1 VSNEIQLDLFPELV
15 KERDW
20 LIPNEWSLSHE
31 YTHEEVL
38 DFANF
43 KHYDDVEITKYTFES
58 DPELLIAQE
67 TIKLQELTI
76 ENLKEKISSLEE
88 QLNSKVHPNRIRF

>member
-1 VSNEIQLDLFPELV
+1 MSNEIQLDLFPELA

-38 DFANF
+38 DFSNF